1 LEHFITSEHH
11 DIFMVKIKL
20 EADEVKFLRDFVKKG
35 QKSARKLTR
44 ARILLLANQ
53 QNEDTKIAETLDVGR
68 NTVWRTKEK
77 YRKEG
82 LQSALA
88 EKPRSGQPKKYIEK
102 HEAEVIAQACTES
115 PDGRKRWTLALLTEE
130 LRKKDGF
137 ETINKESIRL
147 ILKKAK
153 LNLG

>member
-1 LEHFITSEHH
+1 ME
-11 DIFMVKIKL
+11 KIKL
-20 EADEVKFLRDFVKKG
+20 TENEVEYLNNFVKKG
-35 QKSARKLTR
+35 RKSARELTR
-44 ARILLLANQ
+44 AHVLLLVNDGKT
-53 QNEDTKIAETLDVGR
+53 EIEIKDTLRISRA
-68 NTVWRTKEK
+68 TVSNIKKR

-88 EKPRSGQPKKYIEK
+88 EKPRSGQPKKYTEK
-102 HEAEVIAQACTES
+102 HEAEIIAQACTES
-115 PDGRKRWTLALLTEE
+115 PDGRKRWTLELLTEE
-130 LRKKDGF
+130 MRKKDGF

>member
-1 LEHFITSEHH
+1 MAE
-11 DIFMVKIKL
+11 IKL
-20 EADEVKFLRDFVKKG
+20 EEDELKFLKDFVKNG
-35 QKSARKLTR
+35 RKSAREITR
-44 ARILLLANQ
+44 SRILLMANQ
-53 QNEDTKIAETLDVGR
+53 QKGDTEIAETLEVGR
-68 NTVWRTKEK
+68 NTVWRTKKK

-88 EKPRSGQPKKYIEK
+88 EKPRSGQPKKYTDK

-115 PDGRKRWTLALLTEE
+115 PEGRKRWTLALLTEE
-130 LRKKDGF
+130 MRKKDGF
-137 ETINKESIRL
+137 ETINKESVRL

>member
-1 LEHFITSEHH
+1 
-11 DIFMVKIKL
+11 MVEIKL
-20 EADEVKFLRDFVKKG
+20 EEDEVKFLRDFVKKG
-35 QKSARKLTR
+35 RKIARELTR

-53 QNEDTKIAETLDVGR
+53 QKGDTEIAETLDVGR
-68 NTVWRTKEK
+68 NTVWRTKKK

-88 EKPRSGQPKKYIEK
+88 EKTRSGQPKKYTDK
-102 HEAEVIAQACTES
+102 HKAEIIAQACTES
-115 PDGRKRWTLALLTEE
+115 PDGRKRWTLTLLTEE
-130 LRKKDGF
+130 MQKKDGF

>member
-1 LEHFITSEHH
+1 
-11 DIFMVKIKL
+11 MVEINLKSN
-20 EADEVKFLRDFVKKG
+20 EVKFLKNFVKKG
-35 QKSARKLTR
+35 RKSARELTR

-53 QNEDTKIAETLDVGR
+53 QKGDTEIAGTLDVGR
-68 NTVWRTKEK
+68 NTVWRTKKK

-82 LQSALA
+82 LQSALK
-88 EKPRSGQPKKYIEK
+88 EKPRSGQPKKYTDK

-115 PDGRKRWTLALLTEE
+115 PDGRKRWTLTLLTEE
-130 LRKKDGF
+130 MRKKDGL

>member
-1 LEHFITSEHH
+1 MLITFEHH
-11 DIFMVKIKL
+11 DIFMVEIKL
-20 EADEVKFLRDFVKKG
+20 ELDEVKFLRDFVKKG
-35 QKSARKLTR
+35 RKSAREITR

-53 QNEDTKIAETLDVGR
+53 QKGDTEISETLDVGR
-68 NTVWRTKEK
+68 NTVWRIKNK

-88 EKPRSGQPKKYIEK
+88 EKTRSGQPKKYTEK
-102 HEAEVIAQACTES
+102 HEAEIIAQACSES
-115 PDGRKRWTLALLTEE
+115 PDGCKKWTLKLLAEE
-130 LRKKDGF
+130 MSKKEGF
-137 ETINKESIRL
+137 ERVNKESIRL